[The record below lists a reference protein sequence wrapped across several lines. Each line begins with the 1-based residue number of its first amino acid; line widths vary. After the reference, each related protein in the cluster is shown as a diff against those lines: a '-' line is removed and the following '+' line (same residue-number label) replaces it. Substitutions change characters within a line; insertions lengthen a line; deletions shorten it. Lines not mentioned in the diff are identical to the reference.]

1 MYAIFGPLLK
11 FECAFADKL
20 FHFHF
25 TLKTFYSFYLN
36 KYLNEFEFESDW
48 FNFSENNS
56 VQNQLTCTKN
66 VNSQILT
73 QWSWRF
79 RKIFSL

>member
-36 KYLNEFEFESDW
+36 KYLNDL
-48 FNFSENNS
+48 NQIGLIS
-56 VQNQLTCTKN
+56 VRIT
-66 VNSQILT
+66 V
-73 QWSWRF
+73 F
-79 RKIFSL
+79 KISSHALRM